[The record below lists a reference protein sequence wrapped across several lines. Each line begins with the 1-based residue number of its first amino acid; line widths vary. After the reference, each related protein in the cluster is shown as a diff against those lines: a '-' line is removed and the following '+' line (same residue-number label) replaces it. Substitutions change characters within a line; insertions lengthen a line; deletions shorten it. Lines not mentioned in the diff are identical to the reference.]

1 MLHDRSCQSL
11 HMTSVSPSHE
21 APSVCHFLRSLQIEA
36 KCTLDTLRG
45 AKDKASSARAFEG
58 RERVAA
64 RDQKECQWAAC
75 RGYGC
80 YVPTDFLN
88 WTADVLVGVG
98 LGCLLQISRAH
109 MEVKVSAG

>member
-1 MLHDRSCQSL
+1 M
-11 HMTSVSPSHE
+11 
-21 APSVCHFLRSLQIEA
+21 
-36 KCTLDTLRG
+36 
-45 AKDKASSARAFEG
+45 
-58 RERVAA
+58 AA
-64 RDQKECQWAAC
+64 RDQKERQWAAC